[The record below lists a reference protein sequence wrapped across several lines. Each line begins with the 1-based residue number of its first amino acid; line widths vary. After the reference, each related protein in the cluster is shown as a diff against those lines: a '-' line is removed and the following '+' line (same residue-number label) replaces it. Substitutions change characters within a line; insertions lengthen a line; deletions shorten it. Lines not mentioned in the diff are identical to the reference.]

1 VISVADAIALVKFTS
16 EEERALNKLEG
27 RIDAELCSAKFEGVP
42 LSLAFP
48 TDDIS
53 PKIMAAIQRRY
64 EMACWR
70 VVVDYK
76 ARSFLFVPMFLPMAP
91 GKLVDSKRALP
102 PVVTQQI
109 VVAAPAHKLL
119 VRMPTRGRPLQAIE
133 TLTKY
138 RAMAGMPVEIEVVID
153 SDDETMV
160 RAEVL
165 QRLRALGCVI
175 TVGEHRSKVEAV
187 NAGRVKDWD
196 VLLLA
201 SDDQVPVAEGY
212 AKRAMDAM
220 LEHFP
225 MLDGCVYF
233 NDGYQGE
240 RIVTL
245 PIIGRRLYAQF
256 GSVYDSAYKS
266 LWCDQEQ
273 TDVYSAMR
281 RLAYVPEVI
290 IEHQHHVTGMTKLD
304 QLYIRNDAL
313 WDEDKATYER
323 RRARQFDWTPPRLS
337 VLICS
342 LPSRRALLDK
352 LTDELWMQADCSLM
366 VEILVDAAEGG
377 TIGEKRQRLLE
388 RARGEFIV
396 FVDDDDWVSHDYVHR
411 ILMAILDNPDAD
423 CIALNGV
430 MVTSGVSPEPF
441 YNSLEHAEWY
451 SKDGKHY
458 RSPSHLS
465 PVRRELALAAGFP
478 SKSYGEDHE
487 YAMRLRPL
495 LKKEASIGDAP
506 AYFYFYQPRSE
517 KKQEG

>member
-1 VISVADAIALVKFTS
+1 VISVADAIALVKFTP

-175 TVGEHRSKVEAV
+175 TVGEHKSKVEAV

-233 NDGYQGE
+233 DDGYQHE
-240 RIVTL
+240 KIVTL
-245 PIIGRRLYAQF
+245 PIIGRRLYDQF
-256 GSVYDSAYKS
+256 GDVYSPAYKS

-273 TDVYSAMR
+273 TDAYKEMR
-281 RLAYVPEVI
+281 RLVYVPEVI

-304 QLYIRNDAL
+304 ALYIRNDAL
-313 WDEDKATYER
+313 WDEDKAMYER
-323 RRARQFDWTPPRLS
+323 RKTVGCIAPPCALS
-337 VLICS
+337 ILICS

-352 LTDELWMQADCSLM
+352 LTDELWMQSDGGWR
-366 VEILVDAAEGG
+366 VEIIVDAAEGG
-377 TIGEKRQRLLE
+377 TVGEKRQRLLE
-388 RARGEFIV
+388 RARGAFIV
-396 FVDDDDWVSHDYVHR
+396 FVDDDDWVSHDYVKR
-411 ILMAILDNPDAD
+411 ITDTIAGADAD